1 LALHGELPVHE
12 RRLALRLLDLL
23 HRDFALDE
31 SLAGPCGGR
40 SSLMA
45 RDAKSMHASVI
56 IGWTTFDAPLNCAPP
71 GASSPRP
78 VRRMPSSY
86 CSSRFLRASLS
97 LADQVEELRC
107 QCFRSRLGHSLGE
120 VVVELALA
128 CGRSVLVERDD
139 RAAVLGVLNVA
150 SRPRRE
156 LNVSPSACLRLRSL
170 PNPYCRTGSVS
181 PSAVACR
188 SLASCQRACRAC
200 PCPSSGAWPA
210 SCCRRSRRA

>member
-1 LALHGELPVHE
+1 MSSIMTARKPGRLRASSHDILRYCAPPSGTCVRSCSSSE
-12 RRLALRLLDLL
+12 RNSWLCTVSCQFISDVLR
-23 HRDFALDE
+23 FAFWIFLMVTSPSIK

-97 LADQVEELRC
+97 RLIS
-107 QCFRSRLGHSLGE
+107 SRNF
-120 VVVELALA
+120 
-128 CGRSVLVERDD
+128 D
-139 RAAVLGVLNVA
+139 A
-150 SRPRRE
+150 S
-156 LNVSPSACLRLRSL
+156 AF
-170 PNPYCRTGSVS
+170 
-181 PSAVACR
+181 
-188 SLASCQRACRAC
+188 
-200 PCPSSGAWPA
+200 SSGSGIVSARL
-210 SCCRRSRRA
+210 S